1 MDKFSLPT
9 AKDAEKALRFPIG
22 AASPLWIAFAGAAA
36 VGAAYWWSTR
46 WLKPVNL
53 EAMTALPAA
62 AAETAV
68 EVVEEAVETAEAV
81 AEELIEAAP
90 EPVQEFAA
98 ALMLEPVAPAEF
110 VEPEAPAPVAAEP
123 DDLTRLNGIGP
134 KLAASLAARGVT
146 TFAQIAA
153 WTAEDLASVD
163 KDLKLLGRA
172 ERDAW
177 VAQAKALAN

>member
-1 MDKFSLPT
+1 MDKLSLPT
-9 AKDAEKALRFPIG
+9 AQDAEKALRFPIG
-22 AASPLWIAFAGAAA
+22 VASPLWIAFAGAAA

-53 EAMTALPAA
+53 EAMTALPPAAEPVVEAA
-62 AAETAV
+62 ADTVV
-68 EVVEEAVETAEAV
+68 EVVEETVEAVETV
-81 AEELIEAAP
+81 ADEVIEASPAP
-90 EPVQEFAA
+90 VREIAA
-98 ALMLEPVAPAEF
+98 ALQLEPTAPLAE
-110 VEPEAPAPVAAEP
+110 A

-163 KDLKLLGRA
+163 KDLKLMGRA

-177 VAQAKALAN
+177 VAQAKALL

>member
-9 AKDAEKALRFPIG
+9 AQDAEKALRFPIG

-46 WLKPVNL
+46 WFKPVNL
-53 EAMTALPAA
+53 EAMAALPAA
-62 AAETAV
+62 AEPAV
-68 EVVEEAVETAEAV
+68 EAAADTVVEVFEETIESVEAAADDV
-81 AEELIEAAP
+81 IEAAP
-90 EPVQEFAA
+90 EPVQELAA
-98 ALMLEPVAPAEF
+98 ALQLEPTAPLAES
-110 VEPEAPAPVAAEP
+110 
-123 DDLTRLNGIGP
+123 DDLTRLNGVGP
-134 KLAASLAARGVT
+134 KLAAALAARGVT

-153 WTAEDLASVD
+153 WTAEDLAAVD

-177 VAQAKALAN
+177 VAQAKALI

>member
-1 MDKFSLPT
+1 MDKLSLPT
-9 AKDAEKALRFPIG
+9 AQDAEKALRFPIG

-46 WLKPVNL
+46 WLKPVNV
-53 EAMTALPAA
+53 EALAALPATVAEVEAETVETLEA
-62 AAETAV
+62 AAD
-68 EVVEEAVETAEAV
+68 EV
-81 AEELIEAAP
+81 IEAAP
-90 EPVQEFAA
+90 EPVREVAA
-98 ALMLEPVAPAEF
+98 ALQLEPAAPL
-110 VEPEAPAPVAAEP
+110 AEP
-123 DDLTRLNGIGP
+123 DDLTRLTGIGP
-134 KLAASLAARGVT
+134 KLAAALAARGVT

-177 VAQAKALAN
+177 VAQARALVGA